1 VTKKIQRCGHRGS
14 SLRP

>member
-14 SLRP
+14 RLRP